1 METNVA
7 KDTDLHR
14 YPRGVYLKVQLMLL
28 ESHL

>member
-1 METNVA
+1 MNVA

-14 YPRGVYLKVQLMLL
+14 YPRGVYLTVQLMLL